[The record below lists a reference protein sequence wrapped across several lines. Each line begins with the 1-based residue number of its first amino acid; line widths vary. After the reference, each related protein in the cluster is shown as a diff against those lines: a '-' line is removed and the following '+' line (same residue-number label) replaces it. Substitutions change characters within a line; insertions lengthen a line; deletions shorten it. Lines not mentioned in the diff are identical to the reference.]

1 MPVCCEQEE
10 TSILRRIASLLAG
23 QQAAFAHGATTATF
37 DRDDSA
43 RHRAREREL
52 TNLILSWVVLRQ
64 EFQRSAGFLRSSL
77 LTEIRQVSSDVDA
90 IVEQNNL
97 ASVLSEVVQAL
108 QDGEQEGPAEPTYT
122 SAAAAAA
129 VTAAPRSCAAQAAAQ
144 QLPAAASGAAGGGTH
159 PATPTRPQSF
169 CLAAGLTERPAK
181 KARGKQG
188 TPHPRYSAVQ
198 AAIDSADETDDLDLS
213 DLEAEDLDGLPEGPL
228 SPEAGAVDFGPR
240 TDQKRAGGGKN
251 DWACGKNARD

>member
-23 QQAAFAHGATTATF
+23 QQAAFALGATTATF

-52 TNLILSWVVLRQ
+52 TTLILSWVVLRQ
-64 EFQRSAGFLRSSL
+64 DFQRSAGFLRSSL
-77 LTEIRQVSSDVDA
+77 LIEIRQVSSDVDA
-90 IVEQNNL
+90 IVEQNHL

-129 VTAAPRSCAAQAAAQ
+129 VTAAPRSCAVQAAAQ
-144 QLPAAASGAAGGGTH
+144 QLPAAVTGAAGGG
-159 PATPTRPQSF
+159 AGSYSVTPTRRRGF
-169 CLAAGLTERPAK
+169 CLSVGVTERPAK
-181 KARGKQG
+181 KAAKAPRGKQG
-188 TPHPRYSAVQ
+188 TPHPRV
-198 AAIDSADETDDLDLS
+198 
-213 DLEAEDLDGLPEGPL
+213 
-228 SPEAGAVDFGPR
+228 PR
-240 TDQKRAGGGKN
+240 SKR
-251 DWACGKNARD
+251 RSTRQTTST